1 MGDEVFD
8 HHVFERARA
17 IPAID
22 ESHIGQGL
30 RQDDDEGRRSSGTDL
45 PVDLLRQPSPR
56 PLASPAA
63 VQEVEHRVAPGS
75 CARRTTDGR
84 RRGWTPPPIR
94 YGERYEATLP
104 ASRTCRGVPRVGDS
118 PTNLSP
124 NWAFGTSTP
133 DAGSLARLGRMI
145 TVERLDSG
153 LRPWQGCRRSR
164 RRLPEHRSCLHGP
177 VATPARS

>member
-94 YGERYEATLP
+94 YGERYEATLA
-104 ASRTCRGVPRVGDS
+104 ASWSCRGVPRVGD
-118 PTNLSP
+118 PPMDLSP
-124 NWAFGTSTP
+124 NWAFGKSTAG
-133 DAGSLARLGRMI
+133 AGSVARVGHII
-145 TVERLDSG
+145 TVQRVDSD
-153 LRPWQGCRRSR
+153 LRPWRGCRRST
-164 RRLPEHRSCLHGP
+164 RRLPERRSCLHDP